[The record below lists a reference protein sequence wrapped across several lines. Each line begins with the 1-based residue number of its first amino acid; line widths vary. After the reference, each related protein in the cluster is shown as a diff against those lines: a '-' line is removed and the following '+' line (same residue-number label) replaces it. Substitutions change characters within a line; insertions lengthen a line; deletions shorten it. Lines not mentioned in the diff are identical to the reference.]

1 MASTIGSDEFINSN
15 EHLVQTHKKIE
26 EEKLRQELLLK
37 RQQREKELLDLEIEA
52 ESVPDKSYINSVT
65 LQHVEES
72 KLLERQKFEIEDDIR
87 KRKIPID
94 DYKQTLEIEHNVR
107 MKGLDALNE
116 QYIL

>member
-1 MASTIGSDEFINSN
+1 M
-15 EHLVQTHKKIE
+15 
-26 EEKLRQELLLK
+26 
-37 RQQREKELLDLEIEA
+37 
-52 ESVPDKSYINSVT
+52 
-65 LQHVEES
+65 QHVEES